1 MTPNSQQAYTLQYG
15 DKREKEG
22 YQRDD
27 RSGNKRES
35 TISKDGIDSYF
46 QVRCCNIF
54 VVCKIKLMDS
64 GQGFVF
70 R

>member
-1 MTPNSQQAYTLQYG
+1 MTTNSQQAYTLWYG
-15 DKREKEG
+15 DKRQKEG

-27 RSGNKRES
+27 RSCNKRES

-46 QVRCCNIF
+46 QVKCNIF
-54 VVCKIKLMDS
+54 VVCKIKLMDG